1 MLLFTSKTCVNCKP
15 VKAYIEKHGI
25 KNIEYIDVDD
35 RFELAMDLKVRSI
48 PTLIDGN
55 TMVVGASEILKKLE
69 V

>member
-1 MLLFTSKTCVNCKP
+1 MLLFTSKTCANCKP
-15 VKAYIEKHGI
+15 VKEFIEKHDI
-25 KNIEYIDVDD
+25 KNVEYIDVDD

-55 TMVVGASEILKKLE
+55 TMTVGAKEILKKLE